1 LLDFLLAFLAC
12 FFNAGFR
19 SMDSDDEVKEDSL
32 SEYSDDD
39 ADFVDFFEEDY
50 FLAGGFLSISDT
62 TESSPLSEL
71 EFDLQSSVHS
81 IAYHK

>member
-1 LLDFLLAFLAC
+1 
-12 FFNAGFR
+12 
-19 SMDSDDEVKEDSL
+19 MDSDDEVEEDSL
-32 SEYSDDD
+32 LEYSDDD
-39 ADFVDFFEEDY
+39 AGFVDFFEEEY

-71 EFDLQSSVHS
+71 EFDLQSSFHS